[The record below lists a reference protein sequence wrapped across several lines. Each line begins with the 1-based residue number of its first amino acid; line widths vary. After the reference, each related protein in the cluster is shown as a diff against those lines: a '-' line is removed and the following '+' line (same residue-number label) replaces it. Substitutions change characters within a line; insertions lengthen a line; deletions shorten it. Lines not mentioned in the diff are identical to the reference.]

1 MHIRTVRNSK
11 GQAYYQLVESFR
23 EKGQVKKRI
32 LMSLG
37 KVEDH
42 KIDELSLA
50 IARYK
55 KQITAIQQAESI
67 DVKNTFILGPLLA
80 MEGLF
85 KHLGI
90 DEVLADIQQQHPKL
104 LFNLRDHVF
113 SLAVSRFIAP
123 GSKLKVYDHLLDRL
137 YPRMIRKDIRLHTI
151 YRAVSLLAEHKDQ
164 IEENLYRHG
173 RDLLNMQVDVVLYDL
188 TTLRFESV
196 RTDLGKLRQFGYS
209 KELRSDCTQVVLG
222 LLVDTDGIPLGF
234 EVYPGNTFEGKT
246 LKDII
251 GKMRDKFKVR
261 RFIFVADRGLLSKEN
276 LDCLRQEQGEFIVG
290 MRLGV
295 LKARHEELYDL
306 SRFRRIND
314 SLYVYETL
322 HEADR
327 AVVSWS
333 RARYER
339 DQQIRA
345 DIVEKIKKKL
355 QNPKTKTESFISHKG
370 WRRYICLDGQSRP
383 VLNEQAI
390 HQDEKKD
397 GFFGILTNVKDLS
410 SQAVVLQ
417 YKDLWKIEDAFG
429 EIKGPTLRARPAF
442 HWTDQRIIG
451 HLCLCFLCYLCE
463 AHLTKTL
470 RSKGITLMSRSIEEK
485 IVKRRPLTV
494 AEAMK
499 ELCEIRAVPVELG
512 DGKTVWVR
520 TDINGNA
527 AKLFTAAGIK
537 QPPKILAL
545 EEKV

>member
-23 EKGQVKKRI
+23 ENGQVKKRI

-37 KVEDH
+37 KVENH
-42 KIDELSLA
+42 RIDELSLV
-50 IARYK
+50 IARHRN
-55 KQITAIQQAESI
+55 QLTAIQRSGSI
-67 DVKNTFILGPLLA
+67 DVKDTFILGPLLA
-80 MEGLF
+80 IEGLF
-85 KHLGI
+85 KNLGI
-90 DEVLADIQQQHPKL
+90 NAVLEDIQRQHPKL

-113 SLAVSRFIAP
+113 SLAAGRFIAP
-123 GSKLKVYDHLLDRL
+123 GSKLKVYDRLLDRL
-137 YPRMIRKDIRLHTI
+137 YPGMIQKDIRLHTI
-151 YRAVSLLAEHKDQ
+151 YRSVSLLAQHKDQ
-164 IEENLYRHG
+164 IEESLYRHG
-173 RDLLNMQVDVVLYDL
+173 RDLLNLQVDVVLYDL

-196 RTDLGKLRQFGYS
+196 RTDLGELRQFGYS

-251 GKMRDKFKVR
+251 QKMRDKFKVR

-276 LDCLRQEQGEFIVG
+276 LNCLREERGEFIVG
-290 MRLGV
+290 LRLGV
-295 LKARHEELYDL
+295 LKERHEEFYDL
-306 SRFRRIND
+306 TRFRRIND

-322 HEADR
+322 HQGDR
-327 AVVSWS
+327 AIVSWS

-339 DQQIRA
+339 DQQTRA
-345 DIVEKIKKKL
+345 DILQKIQKKL
-355 QNPKTKTESFISHKG
+355 HNPKTKTESFISHKG
-370 WRRYICLDGQSRP
+370 WKRYIRLDGQSRP
-383 VLNEQAI
+383 MLNEQAI
-390 HQDEKKD
+390 REDEKKD
-397 GFFGILTNVKDLS
+397 GFFGILTNLKDLS

-417 YKDLWKIEDAFG
+417 YKALWKIEDAFG

-442 HWTDQRIIG
+442 HWTDERIIG
-451 HLCLCFLCYLCE
+451 HLCLCFLSYFCE

-470 RSKGITLMSRSIEEK
+470 RQKGIALTSHSIEEE
-485 IVKRRPLTV
+485 IIDRRPLTV
-494 AEAMK
+494 TEAMK
-499 ELCEIRAVPVELG
+499 ELCEVRAVPVQFG